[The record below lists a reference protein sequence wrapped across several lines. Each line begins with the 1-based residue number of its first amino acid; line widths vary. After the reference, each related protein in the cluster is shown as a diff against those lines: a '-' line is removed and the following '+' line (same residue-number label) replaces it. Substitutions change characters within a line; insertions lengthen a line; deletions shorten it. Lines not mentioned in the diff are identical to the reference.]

1 MMNWIRSWGIALFA
15 VLTLI
20 WMLSID
26 WLVKS
31 AIIAYGTELNGAQ
44 VELESAELSLW
55 PAGLELINLQVTD
68 AYNPMFNRFEAG
80 SISATLDS
88 ALLLRRQVIVEQLDI
103 IGVRMNSPRIRSG
116 ATKDTPIVTNT
127 GFDFGGLIPDVSLPD
142 MSLLL
147 ADAQQQVN
155 AEIAGIEQE
164 IVDIEQRWR
173 NNIEQ
178 LPSKDKL
185 AEYRARWDK
194 LSNASFMEKMLGAKK
209 LKNDVSG
216 DLKLIE
222 SFNQQL
228 KDDRRLISGQIDRAK
243 GLPRAQADRT
253 MQSVGLSNENVAFV
267 RAITGDQIDQWVT
280 RAKTFSESL
289 SSNTVEQAPSRGTGR
304 WVTFA
309 EDDPLPQ
316 VLIRRGQFNGV
327 LQLAAS
333 NMRVD
338 GKLSDIAYP
347 LEGYSQPAALVIT
360 ARDDENASLLFEVT
374 IDHRQA
380 DFSDDFNLEVMNLP
394 ISELALSSGAEK
406 TLLLEAGNLNFIAS
420 GRASPDTVLAN
431 VVAKLSDPRLTTDA
445 DLATKSEQF
454 LAETLNTLDSVD
466 LQVNVSGALQNP
478 DVNIASNLDKILA
491 AGLKSQISAQTT
503 KFKRQFTDQL
513 GEQTS
518 GQLGALSAKGDFL
531 KDIQALLNDRKAAMP
546 SF

>member
-20 WMLSID
+20 WVLSID

-147 ADAQQQVN
+147 ADAQQQVT

-228 KDDRRLISGQIDRAK
+228 KDDRRLISAQIDRAK

-280 RAKTFSESL
+280 RAKTLSESL

-394 ISELALSSGAEK
+394 ISELALSSGAER

>member
-20 WMLSID
+20 WVLSID

-88 ALLLRRQVIVEQLDI
+88 ALLLRRQLIVEQLDI

-116 ATKDTPIVTNT
+116 ATKDTPIVTNA

-267 RAITGDQIDQWVT
+267 RAITGDQINHWVT
-280 RAKTFSESL
+280 RAKTLSESL

>member
-20 WMLSID
+20 WVLSID

-127 GFDFGGLIPDVSLPD
+127 EFDFGGLIPDVSLPD

-380 DFSDDFNLEVMNLP
+380 DFSDDFNLELMNLP

-445 DLATKSEQF
+445 DLVTKSEQF

-531 KDIQALLNDRKAAMP
+531 KDIQALLNERKAAMP

>member
-1 MMNWIRSWGIALFA
+1 
-15 VLTLI
+15 
-20 WMLSID
+20 
-26 WLVKS
+26 
-31 AIIAYGTELNGAQ
+31 
-44 VELESAELSLW
+44 
-55 PAGLELINLQVTD
+55 
-68 AYNPMFNRFEAG
+68 
-80 SISATLDS
+80 
-88 ALLLRRQVIVEQLDI
+88 
-103 IGVRMNSPRIRSG
+103 
-116 ATKDTPIVTNT
+116 
-127 GFDFGGLIPDVSLPD
+127 
-142 MSLLL
+142 
-147 ADAQQQVN
+147 
-155 AEIAGIEQE
+155 
-164 IVDIEQRWR
+164 
-173 NNIEQ
+173 
-178 LPSKDKL
+178 
-185 AEYRARWDK
+185 
-194 LSNASFMEKMLGAKK
+194 MEKMLGAKK

-228 KDDRRLISGQIDRAK
+228 KDDRGLISGQIDRAK

-309 EDDPLPQ
+309 EDEPLPQ

-431 VVAKLSDPRLTTDA
+431 VVAKLSDPRLTTDT

>member
-20 WMLSID
+20 WVLSID

-103 IGVRMNSPRIRSG
+103 IGVRINSPRIRSG

-127 GFDFGGLIPDVSLPD
+127 EFDFGGLIPDVSLPD

-194 LSNASFMEKMLGAKK
+194 MSNASFMEKMLGAKK

-380 DFSDDFNLEVMNLP
+380 DFSDDFNLELMNLP

>member
-20 WMLSID
+20 WVLSID
-26 WLVKS
+26 WLLKS

>member
-20 WMLSID
+20 WVLSID

-127 GFDFGGLIPDVSLPD
+127 GFDFGDLIPDVSLPD

-267 RAITGDQIDQWVT
+267 RAITGDQINHWVT
-280 RAKTFSESL
+280 RAKTLSESL

-394 ISELALSSGAEK
+394 INELVLSSGAEK

>member
-20 WMLSID
+20 WVLSID

-127 GFDFGGLIPDVSLPD
+127 EFDFGGLIPDVSLPD

-406 TLLLEAGNLNFIAS
+406 TFLLEAGNLNFIAS

>member
-20 WMLSID
+20 WVLSID

-116 ATKDTPIVTNT
+116 ATKDTPIVTNA

-280 RAKTFSESL
+280 RAKTLSESL

>member
-20 WMLSID
+20 WVLSID

-445 DLATKSEQF
+445 DLATKREQF

>member
-20 WMLSID
+20 WVLSID

-147 ADAQQQVN
+147 ADAQQQVT

-228 KDDRRLISGQIDRAK
+228 KDDRRLISAQIDRAK

-394 ISELALSSGAEK
+394 ISELVLSSGAER

>member
-20 WMLSID
+20 WVLSID

-228 KDDRRLISGQIDRAK
+228 KDDRGLISGQIDRAK

-309 EDDPLPQ
+309 EDEPLPQ

-431 VVAKLSDPRLTTDA
+431 VVAKLSDPRLTTDT

>member
-20 WMLSID
+20 WVLSID

-127 GFDFGGLIPDVSLPD
+127 GFDFGDLIPDVSLPD

-406 TLLLEAGNLNFIAS
+406 TFLLEAGNLNFIAS

>member
-20 WMLSID
+20 WVLSID

-116 ATKDTPIVTNT
+116 ATKDTPIVTNA

-360 ARDDENASLLFEVT
+360 ARDDENASLLFEAT

-394 ISELALSSGAEK
+394 ISELVLSSGAERA
-406 TLLLEAGNLNFIAS
+406 LLLEAGNLNFIAS

>member
-20 WMLSID
+20 WVLSID

-289 SSNTVEQAPSRGTGR
+289 SSNTVEQVPSRGTGR

-360 ARDDENASLLFEVT
+360 ARDDENASLLFEAT

>member
-20 WMLSID
+20 WVLSID

-228 KDDRRLISGQIDRAK
+228 KDDRGLISGQIDRAK

-309 EDDPLPQ
+309 EDEPLPQ

>member
-20 WMLSID
+20 WVLSID

-88 ALLLRRQVIVEQLDI
+88 ALLLRRQLIVEQLDI

-127 GFDFGGLIPDVSLPD
+127 GFDFGDLIPDVSLPD

-185 AEYRARWDK
+185 AEYRVRWDK
-194 LSNASFMEKMLGAKK
+194 MSNASFMEKMLGAKK

-406 TLLLEAGNLNFIAS
+406 TFLLEAGNLNFIAS

>member
-1 MMNWIRSWGIALFA
+1 M
-15 VLTLI
+15 
-20 WMLSID
+20 
-26 WLVKS
+26 
-31 AIIAYGTELNGAQ
+31 
-44 VELESAELSLW
+44 
-55 PAGLELINLQVTD
+55 INLQVTD

-127 GFDFGGLIPDVSLPD
+127 EFDFGGLIPDVSLPD

-406 TLLLEAGNLNFIAS
+406 TFLLEAGNLNFIAS

>member
-20 WMLSID
+20 WVLSID

-445 DLATKSEQF
+445 DLVTKSEQF

>member
-20 WMLSID
+20 WVLSID

-289 SSNTVEQAPSRGTGR
+289 SSNTVEQVPSRGTGR

-394 ISELALSSGAEK
+394 ISELVLSSGAERA
-406 TLLLEAGNLNFIAS
+406 LLLEAGNLNFIAS

>member
-20 WMLSID
+20 WVLSID

-518 GQLGALSAKGDFL
+518 GQLGALSAKSDFL

>member
-20 WMLSID
+20 WVLSID

-194 LSNASFMEKMLGAKK
+194 MSNASFMEKMLGAKK

-228 KDDRRLISGQIDRAK
+228 KDDRGLISGQIDRAK

-309 EDDPLPQ
+309 EDEPLPQ

>member
-20 WMLSID
+20 WVLSID

-289 SSNTVEQAPSRGTGR
+289 SSNTVEQVPSRGTGR

-394 ISELALSSGAEK
+394 ISELVLSSGAERA
-406 TLLLEAGNLNFIAS
+406 LLLEAGNLNFIAS

-454 LAETLNTLDSVD
+454 LADTLNTLDSVD

>member
-20 WMLSID
+20 WVLSID

-289 SSNTVEQAPSRGTGR
+289 SSNTVEQVPSRGTGR

>member
-20 WMLSID
+20 WVLSID

-289 SSNTVEQAPSRGTGR
+289 SSNTVEQVPSRGTGR

-394 ISELALSSGAEK
+394 ISELVLSSGAER

>member
-20 WMLSID
+20 WVLSID

-127 GFDFGGLIPDVSLPD
+127 EFDFGGLIPDVSLPD

-513 GEQTS
+513 GEQNS

>member
-20 WMLSID
+20 WVLSID

-431 VVAKLSDPRLTTDA
+431 VVAKLSDPRLTTDT

>member
-20 WMLSID
+20 WVLSID

-394 ISELALSSGAEK
+394 ISELVLSSGAEK

-478 DVNIASNLDKILA
+478 DVNITSNLDKILA

>member
-20 WMLSID
+20 WVLSID

-155 AEIAGIEQE
+155 AEITGIEQE

-228 KDDRRLISGQIDRAK
+228 KDDRRLISEQIDRAK

-394 ISELALSSGAEK
+394 ISELVLSSGAER

-431 VVAKLSDPRLTTDA
+431 VVAKLSDPTLTTDA

>member
-20 WMLSID
+20 WVLSID

-88 ALLLRRQVIVEQLDI
+88 ALLLRRQLIVEQLDI

-127 GFDFGGLIPDVSLPD
+127 GFDFGDLIPDVSLPD

-147 ADAQQQVN
+147 ADAQQQVT
-155 AEIAGIEQE
+155 AEITGIEQE

-406 TLLLEAGNLNFIAS
+406 TFLLEAGNLNFIAS

>member
-20 WMLSID
+20 WVLSID

-228 KDDRRLISGQIDRAK
+228 KDDRGLISGQIDRAK

-394 ISELALSSGAEK
+394 ISELVLSSGAERA
-406 TLLLEAGNLNFIAS
+406 LLLEAGNLNFIAS

>member
-20 WMLSID
+20 WVLSID

-127 GFDFGGLIPDVSLPD
+127 EFDFGGLIPDVSLPD

-267 RAITGDQIDQWVT
+267 RAITGDQ
-280 RAKTFSESL
+280 RFF
-289 SSNTVEQAPSRGTGR
+289 RG
-304 WVTFA
+304 
-309 EDDPLPQ
+309 LP
-316 VLIRRGQFNGV
+316 
-327 LQLAAS
+327 
-333 NMRVD
+333 
-338 GKLSDIAYP
+338 
-347 LEGYSQPAALVIT
+347 
-360 ARDDENASLLFEVT
+360 
-374 IDHRQA
+374 
-380 DFSDDFNLEVMNLP
+380 NL
-394 ISELALSSGAEK
+394 
-406 TLLLEAGNLNFIAS
+406 
-420 GRASPDTVLAN
+420 
-431 VVAKLSDPRLTTDA
+431 
-445 DLATKSEQF
+445 
-454 LAETLNTLDSVD
+454 
-466 LQVNVSGALQNP
+466 
-478 DVNIASNLDKILA
+478 
-491 AGLKSQISAQTT
+491 
-503 KFKRQFTDQL
+503 
-513 GEQTS
+513 
-518 GQLGALSAKGDFL
+518 
-531 KDIQALLNDRKAAMP
+531 
-546 SF
+546 

>member
-20 WMLSID
+20 WVLSID

-380 DFSDDFNLEVMNLP
+380 DFSDDFNLEVMTLP

>member
-20 WMLSID
+20 WVLSID

-127 GFDFGGLIPDVSLPD
+127 GFDFGDLIPDVSLPD

>member
-20 WMLSID
+20 WVLSID

-228 KDDRRLISGQIDRAK
+228 KDDRGLISGQIDRAK

-431 VVAKLSDPRLTTDA
+431 VVAKLSDPRLTTDT

>member
-20 WMLSID
+20 WVLSID

-127 GFDFGGLIPDVSLPD
+127 EFDFGGLIPDVSLPD

-445 DLATKSEQF
+445 DIATKSEQF

>member
-20 WMLSID
+20 WVLSID

-394 ISELALSSGAEK
+394 ISELVLSSGAER